1 MVKSLFFEL
10 IRDKGN
16 SANHFG
22 IDIDKS
28 DVIYC
33 IFSKYTLINNN
44 EPSFN
49 LLFNELRK
57 DKDLL
62 KDYEFIKYDFINKDF
77 LENYEYIKY
86 DFIDKDNFKLIN
98 RIDNKTYNYEDIKDI
113 IDNSYSNFSKLL
125 NLKYIKTDHIDLDT
139 DKSIKLYDGIY
150 YTTNEKIINSILN
163 LEHDIKYNIIKP
175 YYFNMYYI
183 DIPDEYKDYIKI
195 SYDKPYYKFN
205 LLEDNKYAIFNK
217 QVNQYLVIGITNDE
231 KILNYYNNKDVDEY
245 NIYSLI
251 LYFDYDKYFT
261 SNIKKYIK
269 KYKELFSF
277 EDKEIFLKS
286 LNVINNDNNIKE
298 YVKFEKFYDTFDDKT
313 LSNNEDL
320 SDDEDF

>member
-10 IRDKGN
+10 IRDRGN

-57 DKDLL
+57 DKYLL

-113 IDNSYSNFSKLL
+113 IDNSYSDFSKLL
-125 NLKYIKTDHIDLDT
+125 NLKCIKTNYIDLDT
-139 DKSIKLYDGIY
+139 DKSIKLYNKIY

-163 LEHDIKYNIIKP
+163 LEHDIKYNIIKS

-195 SYDKPYYKFN
+195 SYDKPYHKFN

-217 QVNQYLVIGITNDE
+217 QINQYLVIGNTRDE
-231 KILNYYNNKDVDEY
+231 KILNYYNNKDDDEY

-261 SNIKKYIK
+261 SNIKKFMK

-277 EDKEIFLKS
+277 ENKEIFLKS

-313 LSNNEDL
+313 L
-320 SDDEDF
+320 